1 MKMADVRE
9 ARCRRT
15 LPGVV
20 NGRGPE
26 RMPEG
31 GRTERR

>member
-1 MKMADVRE
+1 MADAWE
-9 ARCRRT
+9 MSCKRT
-15 LPGVV
+15 LPGGVY
-20 NGRGPE
+20 RQGPK